1 MEDIMSRAM
10 KINDRSSW
18 IGGASKGS
26 VFPEGVKL
34 KAESS
39 ANGAGE
45 LSNYQDTTEAIKAK
59 QMAGEAKIKS
69 HPVKPGYT
77 N

>member
-1 MEDIMSRAM
+1 MSGR
-10 KINDRSSW
+10 KISDHSSW

-34 KAESS
+34 KSESS
-39 ANGAGE
+39 AGGAGE
-45 LSNYQDTTEAIKAK
+45 LGMYQDTTEAIRAK
-59 QMAGEAKIKS
+59 QEAGQSKIKA
-69 HPVKPGYT
+69 HHVKPGYT